1 MDAFFVVQNY
11 IITYYKKY
19 DNIISR
25 ITYYKTQFIWIY
37 ESTDAMLYL
46 KHAYDLS
53 NWVTVQHGPAV

>member
-25 ITYYKTQFIWIY
+25 ITYYKTQFI
-37 ESTDAMLYL
+37 
-46 KHAYDLS
+46 
-53 NWVTVQHGPAV
+53 